1 MSSHDIGGA
10 IRRGNVTGTL
20 RVLAQLGSLGIVYAL
35 VVRSYGSG
43 VLGTWVLLQTLST
56 YGGLTHLGMGT
67 LLSRRIA
74 EKGEVRPSA
83 LCQVVGLGESLTLGT
98 LFSLCLSVALLIV
111 PWRLVGVQAS
121 PILLLGLSAAAS
133 LRLFAGIY
141 GGVLIGIH
149 RNSSVNVSQMVGSIA
164 LLLGYMLSPLSWTP
178 LSRLAFGSLLSS
190 TAEGVVILGSL
201 HRRLP
206 EALMVRP
213 ILNPTR
219 LAELSRRAFVFL
231 AVDGALLGR
240 EPLLKLAAFASGGQ
254 LATASVEIA
263 SRVPSAVRQGF
274 VFGFASLLPAF
285 SSLAAQNRSS
295 EIVDVGRRALR
306 FVVLGA
312 GLALFAYALLANE
325 LLRLWLGPSIPQD
338 AVRLTRLFAFWWA
351 VTALNVPAWW
361 LGMGVG
367 HPGDNLKIAAYHTG
381 SAAVIAVFAGVFK
394 PSLLIIVLL
403 WIGSGLVMQMP
414 LYSLTHRRTRLVRPM
429 YLNDYSWGTAGLFV
443 AGATCLVAG
452 RWMYTRY
459 GVADH
464 ASRELAVACLVATA
478 MIIAHASVRSG
489 IKWLLARE

>member
-240 EPLLKLAAFASGGQ
+240 EPLLKLAAFASGGSLQ
-254 LATASVEIA
+254 RPP
-263 SRVPSAVRQGF
+263 SRSRRVCRQQF
-274 VFGFASLLPAF
+274 VK
-285 SSLAAQNRSS
+285 
-295 EIVDVGRRALR
+295 
-306 FVVLGA
+306 
-312 GLALFAYALLANE
+312 ALFSGSLPCFPLSAPWRPRIGRPKLSTSAAGPCVSWCSVLA
-325 LLRLWLGPSIPQD
+325 WPSLPM
-338 AVRLTRLFAFWWA
+338 RFWQ
-351 VTALNVPAWW
+351 TSCC
-361 LGMGVG
+361 GCGSG
-367 HPGDNLKIAAYHTG
+367 HP
-381 SAAVIAVFAGVFK
+381 S
-394 PSLLIIVLL
+394 P
-403 WIGSGLVMQMP
+403 
-414 LYSLTHRRTRLVRPM
+414 RTRC
-429 YLNDYSWGTAGLFV
+429 D
-443 AGATCLVAG
+443 
-452 RWMYTRY
+452 
-459 GVADH
+459 
-464 ASRELAVACLVATA
+464 
-478 MIIAHASVRSG
+478 
-489 IKWLLARE
+489 